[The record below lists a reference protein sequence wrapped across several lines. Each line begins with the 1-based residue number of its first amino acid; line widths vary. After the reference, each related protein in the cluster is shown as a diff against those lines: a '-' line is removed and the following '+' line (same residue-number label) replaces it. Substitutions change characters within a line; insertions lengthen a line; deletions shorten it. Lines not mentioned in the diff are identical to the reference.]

1 MTHHKHKLLI
11 IFGFANYCSYAFGD
25 VWSFLGQNNLRE
37 SQPLVCGIEDDS
49 WVEKSGPDYVMYP
62 NVESETLFLSAD
74 TINGQ
79 NKGNQI
85 AQGNVIGYKGNQTF
99 SADWLIYNQPTG
111 RVTTGDN
118 MVLTRQYDV
127 ITGQQ
132 ADYYL
137 DLYKGTFTKAN
148 IYFESANLS
157 GAGESITLYD
167 KNHLGISNGYFTG
180 CDPNDPAWYIKSQNI
195 TVDYQDASGTARN
208 ATMYF
213 ESVPIFASPYMSFP
227 LGQRKSGWLT
237 PQFGGTSTSGFMA
250 SDSYYWDM
258 APNYDMTITPYI
270 WAQQGF
276 MVSDQFRYMTESNV
290 GSIYTE
296 QVPYNWG
303 TTVPNSYRYYWS
315 LNDTY
320 SPYSQVQMGYKYN
333 VVSDSNYFND
343 FGNFYSVT
351 DNVNLEQSVFANY
364 NPTWGNAGVKLLNYQ
379 TLQPYGYASTVPI
392 YSSYPA
398 VNFNV
403 KPQDIGDGFKGG
415 LTSNYTY
422 FYSPAMQSGQRLYL
436 YPSVTYPMQTTW
448 GYSTPKIGYNYTYYD
463 LGETPNISGT
473 AMQVQR
479 ALPVVSLDNG
489 LYFDRPMQLGGGG
502 NFTQTLEPRLYYL
515 YIPQN
520 NQSEIPTFDT
530 ATATYNYNQLFSE
543 NRFSGFDRINSAND
557 VTIGGT
563 TRILNDANG
572 FELMN
577 FSAGYRY
584 YITEQNNFL
593 YGNQT
598 QYAQLFLP
606 NPNLIA
612 ELNNN
617 WTRKFSTSATFQ
629 YSTVYN
635 TIDAYSAGFKYN
647 PEDYKVINA
656 RFRYQYQLPLFFY
669 GWMPGQALTSNGAT
683 FENQYALDVSGQ
695 WPIYD
700 NKLFAVGRSNYDFT
714 MGQFLNL
721 VGGVEYNGGCWTVSA
736 VYEQFTFNVNQ
747 TQIGYFL
754 QFSLK
759 GIGGVGTGDPT
770 SDLKTNVP
778 GYMPISQQQFTGF

>member
-1 MTHHKHKLLI
+1 
-11 IFGFANYCSYAFGD
+11 
-25 VWSFLGQNNLRE
+25 
-37 SQPLVCGIEDDS
+37 
-49 WVEKSGPDYVMYP
+49 
-62 NVESETLFLSAD
+62 
-74 TINGQ
+74 
-79 NKGNQI
+79 
-85 AQGNVIGYKGNQTF
+85 
-99 SADWLIYNQPTG
+99 
-111 RVTTGDN
+111 
-118 MVLTRQYDV
+118 
-127 ITGQQ
+127 
-132 ADYYL
+132 
-137 DLYKGTFTKAN
+137 
-148 IYFESANLS
+148 
-157 GAGESITLYD
+157 
-167 KNHLGISNGYFTG
+167 
-180 CDPNDPAWYIKSQNI
+180 
-195 TVDYQDASGTARN
+195 
-208 ATMYF
+208 
-213 ESVPIFASPYMSFP
+213 
-227 LGQRKSGWLT
+227 
-237 PQFGGTSTSGFMA
+237 
-250 SDSYYWDM
+250 
-258 APNYDMTITPYI
+258 
-270 WAQQGF
+270 

>member
-1 MTHHKHKLLI
+1 MTYPKNKLLI
-11 IFGFANYCSYAFGD
+11 LLGIANYYGYASGD
-25 VWSFLGQNNLRE
+25 VWTFLGQTSTIE
-37 SQPLVCGIEDDS
+37 SQPKVCGIQDNS
-49 WVEKSGPDYVMYP
+49 WEYQAGPDFVHYP
-62 NVESETLFLSAD
+62 HVESETVFLEAD
-74 TINGQ
+74 SINGQ

-99 SADWLIYNQPTG
+99 SSDWLIYNQPTA

-148 IYFESANLS
+148 IHFESANLS
-157 GAGESITLYD
+157 GAGESINLYD

-180 CDPNDPAWYIKSQNI
+180 CDPNDPAWYIQSQNI
-195 TVDYQDASGTARN
+195 NVDYQNSSGTARN

-213 ESVPIFASPYMSFP
+213 ESLPIFATPYMSFP

-237 PQFGGTSTSGFMA
+237 PQFGGTSTSGFMM
-250 SDSYYWDM
+250 SDAYYWNM
-258 APNYDMTITPYI
+258 APNYDMTITPYY

-276 MVSDQFRYMTESNV
+276 MISDQFRYMSESNV

-303 TTVPNSYRYYWS
+303 TTVPNTYRYYWS

-320 SPYSQVQMGYKYN
+320 TPLSQVQMGYKYN

-364 NPTWGNAGVKLLNYQ
+364 NPTWGNAGIKVLNYQ

-403 KPQDIGDGFKGG
+403 KPQDIGEGFKGS

-422 FYSPAMQSGQRLYL
+422 FYSPAMQSGQRMVL

-448 GYSTPKIGYNYTYYD
+448 GYSTPKLGYNYTYYN
-463 LGETPNISGT
+463 LGEAPNISGT
-473 AMQVQR
+473 AMEVNR
-479 ALPVVSLDNG
+479 ALPVASIDNG
-489 LYFDRPMQLGGGG
+489 LYFDRPMNMGSGS
-502 NFTQTLEPRLYYL
+502 FTQTFEPRLYYL
-515 YIPQN
+515 YIPQS
-520 NQSEIPTFDT
+520 NQSNLPDFDT
-530 ATATYNYNQLFSE
+530 ATATYNVNQLFSE
-543 NRFSGFDRINSAND
+543 NRFTGFDRVNSAND
-557 VTIGGT
+557 VTLGAT
-563 TRILNDANG
+563 TRLLNDANG
-572 FELMN
+572 VELMN

-584 YITEQNNFL
+584 YITQQNNFL
-593 YGNQT
+593 YGNQS

-606 NPNLIA
+606 TPNLIG

-617 WTRKFSTSATFQ
+617 WNRAFSTSANFQ
-629 YSTVYN
+629 YDTIYN
-635 TIDAYSAGFKYN
+635 TVDAYSVGFKYN
-647 PEDYKVINA
+647 PDNYKVLNA

-669 GWMPGQALTSNGAT
+669 GWTPGQALTANGAT

-714 MGQFLNL
+714 MQQFLNL
-721 VGGVEYNGGCWTVSA
+721 EGGLEYNGGCWSVSA
-736 VYEQFTFNVNQ
+736 VYEQFVFNVNQ
-747 TQIGYFL
+747 VQTVYYL

-759 GIGGVGTGDPT
+759 GIGGVGSGDPST
-770 SDLKTNVP
+770 DLKTNIP
-778 GYMPISQQQFTGF
+778 GYMPVSQTQFSGF